1 MPVTFNPIKFAPLNK
16 YLKRI
21 TMVFFTLV
29 VVYVGLRIYLNYIFK
44 QVVIEQVEQFADK
57 NYKLELDKID
67 IGWWAYNANIIG
79 LKLSKIKNKKSEDDK
94 FHFTISAIQVNLK
107 GLYLFD
113 LLFNQKLDLR
123 KLEIKDP
130 NISIYYN
137 DTLVKASKVDSSFN
151 FIKFKLS
158 KIELRNV
165 NINLVKSSGEITK
178 LKGQLID
185 YSFKNELL
193 QLKKINF
200 DSKNSSYQNFD
211 FTVYLNDALLKG
223 FDLNILINASDFS
236 YEACNFD
243 TLRMNLIEQHDQ
255 IAVQEKG
262 NSTTKKSDRKS
273 TVRINPI
280 VINHLYFSSYMKYD
294 TIIAS
299 AHHFNYNNH
308 DFSVENIKLKFR
320 QQHDIEAQMEKL
332 AIKGFDVDD
341 FIEKKHGKVMNLKI
355 IKPSMQIDLM
365 IQKNYAQNHIKSNE
379 SIGYRIDKIET
390 FEIEGG
396 NLSLKNH
403 QQKNLKI
410 DVNSIQLVAKN
421 INPNSFENGHY
432 HKLLSQLT
440 FSTGRAFINFPSN
453 LYHLQLN
460 SIKYNLNTA
469 TLTTQDLSI
478 YQNGKKKEFHAKVKK
493 QIAMINLDLKT
504 LLVSGLNLNNL
515 LRENKFSCRE
525 INATKLRVTFYKD
538 KNIPLLASDY
548 KKFPQELFR
557 DIAYPMAINKIKIND
572 ATLVSEILNP
582 GASNVAKISVTKVQ
596 AELNHIDNQLYVGNQ
611 MHVNFEGKIA
621 DAGLLKA
628 TAMIDMYASD
638 FKHTVHADIG
648 RMPFNYLNDFMIDF
662 ASVEINKG
670 ILDKAV
676 IDITGNNKNL
686 HCKLDLSYHDLNMD
700 ILKNPN
706 KKNKRY
712 RNVASIL
719 ANSIIYN
726 HNPEPGKPLR
736 KADVKQ
742 DYISN
747 KFVVGNWINIS
758 LKAMLITTAPAA
770 ANALQMNNSV
780 EITDSTQSVK
790 SANWLKRFIQR
801 KRAK

>member
-1 MPVTFNPIKFAPLNK
+1 MPVTFNPIKFAHLNK
-16 YLKRI
+16 YLRRI
-21 TMVFFTLV
+21 TIVFFTLV

-44 QVVIEQVEQFADK
+44 QVVIDQVEQFANK

-67 IGWWAYNANIIG
+67 IGWWAYNANILG

-94 FHFTISAIQVNLK
+94 FHFTISAIQVKLK

-137 DTLVKASKVDSSFN
+137 DTLVKASRVDSSFN

-165 NINLVKSSGEITK
+165 SINLVKSSGEITK

-185 YSFKNELL
+185 YSFNNELL
-193 QLKKINF
+193 QLKQINF
-200 DSKNSSYQNFD
+200 ERKNSSYQNID
-211 FTVYLNDALLKG
+211 FTIHFNDALLKG
-223 FDLNILINASDFS
+223 FDLNVLINESDFS

-255 IAVQEKG
+255 IVVQAKG
-262 NSTTKKSDRKS
+262 NSNIKKSVRKS
-273 TVRINPI
+273 TFSINPI
-280 VINHLYFSSYMKYD
+280 VINHLYFSSYIKYD
-294 TIIAS
+294 TIIGS

-308 DFSVENIKLKFR
+308 NFSIENIKLKFR
-320 QQHDIEAQMEKL
+320 QQHHITAQMEKL

-341 FIEKKHGKVMNLKI
+341 FIEKKYGKIRNLKI
-355 IKPSMQIDLM
+355 VKPSIQIDLM
-365 IQKNYAQNHIKSNE
+365 IQKNDAQNQIKSDEN
-379 SIGYRIDKIET
+379 IDYRIDKIET

-396 NLSLKNH
+396 HLRLKDH

-410 DVNSIQLVAKN
+410 DVNSIQLAAKN
-421 INPNSFENGHY
+421 IKPNALANGHNY
-432 HKLLSQLT
+432 ELLGQLT

-460 SIKYNLNTA
+460 SIKYNLNKE

-525 INATKLRVTFYKD
+525 INATKLRVIFYKD

-548 KKFPQELFR
+548 KKFPQELIR
-557 DIAYPMAINKIKIND
+557 DIAYPIAINKIKIND

-638 FKHTVHADIG
+638 YRHTVHAEIG

-662 ASVEINKG
+662 ARVEINKG
-670 ILDKAV
+670 TLDKAV
-676 IDITGNNKNL
+676 IDITGNNVQLN
-686 HCKLDLSYHDLNMD
+686 CKLKLSYHDLTMN
-700 ILKNPN
+700 ILRNPN
-706 KKNKRY
+706 KKKKKY
-712 RNVASIL
+712 RNIASIL

-726 HNPEPGKPLR
+726 HNPEAGKPLR
-736 KADVKQ
+736 TAEINQ
-742 DYISN
+742 ACISN

-758 LKAMLITTAPAA
+758 LKAMLLTTAPTA
-770 ANALQMNNSV
+770 ANALQINNSD
-780 EITDSTQSVK
+780 EENDTTLITK
-790 SANWLKRFIQR
+790 SPKWLKRFIQR
-801 KRAK
+801 KKAK